1 MVSGS
6 WRAIVSVGLVLSL
19 VCGAEARDIPVPG
32 SKPTTIV
39 PDTLPFAF
47 AGDPTIRQR
56 VGRDEPFVEGDI
68 AYGYQGHLVTPL
80 LRGKDV
86 VAPAGAPAY
95 GVPMMTPSGQLH
107 LVWCAVTRK
116 PDKPRRDAVC
126 MFDPGL
132 GSSANDSLMM
142 TSAFVFDHDLHGGG
156 EIAPGDFD
164 LGGTAH
170 VRYFIHNLGKIAR
183 VKARI
188 TIGDVVVNQWGYVFG
203 DILRGSQP
211 GERLFSVGG
220 GTIGVM
226 PDPAAKDRYVVRI
239 VTSPKAGGAVPLAE
253 VRNDAHATG
262 H

>member
-95 GVPMMTPSGQLH
+95 GVPMMTPS
-107 LVWCAVTRK
+107 
-116 PDKPRRDAVC
+116 
-126 MFDPGL
+126 
-132 GSSANDSLMM
+132 S
-142 TSAFVFDHDLHGGG
+142 TSQSDFCDFGG
-156 EIAPGDFD
+156 
-164 LGGTAH
+164 
-170 VRYFIHNLGKIAR
+170 R
-183 VKARI
+183 
-188 TIGDVVVNQWGYVFG
+188 
-203 DILRGSQP
+203 
-211 GERLFSVGG
+211 
-220 GTIGVM
+220 
-226 PDPAAKDRYVVRI
+226 
-239 VTSPKAGGAVPLAE
+239 VTSSKGPERQLTCLVKT
-253 VRNDAHATG
+253 TG
-262 H
+262 SLGT